1 MYLPTIEE
9 LGDLRGKKV
18 LVRCDFNTPLEERDG
33 RFEVRDDFRIRAS
46 LPLFQALQEK
56 GALVTACTH
65 LGRPD
70 GKVVAEYSVEPIR
83 RRLNDLIEGVTLL
96 ENLRFHPG
104 EESGDEE
111 FGRQLIEGFDFFV
124 NEAFGACHREH
135 ASVMIPPRLVP
146 SAAGPH
152 LVAEVSVMLG
162 LLNDPPR
169 PFVAIVGGAKVKD
182 KLAITAKLTEKADAV
197 IVGGGMAF
205 TFWRAMGKHIGD
217 SLVDESHLDQ
227 CSALLDGGKI
237 HLPIDA
243 IGLPRGTTFGAH
255 SGPEA
260 AQYFGEEIPD
270 GFIGLDIGQQ
280 SIDKFVGTISQAASV
295 LWNGPMGVFED
306 IRFEHGTHAIASAI
320 AESRAT
326 SVIGGGDS
334 AAALAQ
340 FGLSD
345 CVSYVSTGGGASL
358 ELLEMGDLP
367 GLRALRGE
375 SKSKNG

>member
-1 MYLPTIEE
+1 
-9 LGDLRGKKV
+9 
-18 LVRCDFNTPLEERDG
+18 
-33 RFEVRDDFRIRAS
+33 
-46 LPLFQALQEK
+46 
-56 GALVTACTH
+56 
-65 LGRPD
+65 
-70 GKVVAEYSVEPIR
+70 
-83 RRLNDLIEGVTLL
+83 
-96 ENLRFHPG
+96 
-104 EESGDEE
+104 
-111 FGRQLIEGFDFFV
+111 
-124 NEAFGACHREH
+124 
-135 ASVMIPPRLVP
+135 MIPPRLVP

-306 IRFEHGTHAIASAI
+306 IRLNTAP
-320 AESRAT
+320 T
-326 SVIGGGDS
+326 
-334 AAALAQ
+334 Q
-340 FGLSD
+340 
-345 CVSYVSTGGGASL
+345 
-358 ELLEMGDLP
+358 
-367 GLRALRGE
+367 
-375 SKSKNG
+375 